1 MHFFKEFPKEKF
13 NYNGRYS
20 LEIIDITTRIKLLDY
35 VKNHKNLSEVGIRVD
50 YEVFPG
56 QRPEEISY
64 NLYDT
69 YDYTWTILILND
81 VYSVHEDWIQPNDL
95 IEERLIREYGSID
108 NANRI
113 PAAHYSEFGY
123 EIDESSKA
131 KISANFNRRENN
143 YVLLEQQKFL
153 TDEYQKN
160 VDDTWMKKLIEI
172 DKNRIASKTETGR
185 VVKEKGP
192 SEESVYKRAMRENDE
207 KRFIRVFEPRVIFS
221 IYSEFSSMI
230 EK

>member
-35 VKNHKNLSEVGIRVD
+35 VKNHKNLSDVGIRVD

-64 NLYDT
+64 SLYDT
-69 YDYTWTILILND
+69 YDYTWTILILNY
-81 VYSVHEDWIQPNDL
+81 VYNVHEDWIQPTDL
-95 IEERLIREYGSID
+95 IEKRLIREYGSIE
-108 NANRI
+108 NANHT
-113 PAAHYSEFGY
+113 PVAHYSEFGY
-123 EIDESSKA
+123 EIDESSKL
-131 KISANFNRRENN
+131 KISTQINQRENN

-172 DKNRIASKTETGR
+172 DKKRIASKTETGR
-185 VVKEKGP
+185 VVKEKGL
-192 SEESVYKRAMRENDE
+192 SGESVYERAMRENDR
-207 KRFIRVFEPRVIFS
+207 KRFIHVFEPRVIFS
-221 IYSEFSSMI
+221 VYSEFSNII
-230 EK
+230 ET